1 MCFPISLRYVCDA
14 PACQGPAPASC
25 GLGWGLPGPPSAAS
39 CPWLPRQW
47 GSVCGVQGRRISE
60 DWGQSEVRGA
70 QSLPNGKS
78 GRRVTLRD
86 SGVSVLHIGRK
97 CKDTKTSRKETRKK
111 RGQDGSSRQRGGGGA
126 RDKRGGFPRKWGAA
140 RGCWGPGCT
149 GKAGALSVRLGDRF
163 CAHATPSRH
172 RFPRVSAGR
181 QQDRVV
187 FSSALGFTALLRTWE
202 DTPGDGGAS
211 TYNLPGTRDGQG
223 CFRRRAAD
231 PSCIRD
237 CEGCAFLCPLG
248 LEYVFQVCVSDGPQL
263 TLRRSP

>member
-1 MCFPISLRYVCDA
+1 MPPGARGPRR
-14 PACQGPAPASC
+14 PAAGWAGGSRARPARPPAPGCRDSGAQYVGSRDA
-25 GLGWGLPGPPSAAS
+25 GLVRTG
-39 CPWLPRQW
+39 
-47 GSVCGVQGRRISE
+47 GSQRC
-60 DWGQSEVRGA
+60 RGA

-78 GRRVTLRD
+78 GRRVTLQG

-140 RGCWGPGCT
+140 WGCWGPGCT
-149 GKAGALSVRLGDRF
+149 GKAGALSMRLGDRF
-163 CAHATPSRH
+163 RAHATPSRH

-181 QQDRVV
+181 QQDRVA

-211 TYNLPGTRDGQG
+211 TYNLPGTRGGQG